1 MKFAALMYHELS
13 NGELKGRFWVSFDE
27 FRRQLDCIAEN
38 GFVTPG
44 LQDIGDVVGKK
55 VLVTLDDGHK
65 SNFAAAEEMVKRGQK
80 GVFYI
85 LKDKSLGDSE
95 YLKEEQIREIA
106 AMGHEIGIHGK
117 NHKFWTTK
125 SDSLLCDE
133 IAETKNWLEGLVD
146 KKVTTCSAPGGKI
159 DARVVR
165 LITRRFPDLRYI
177 RTSRETYNTDDMKSY
192 LLNCVA
198 IRADTSMREFS
209 KIINVDEFTH
219 FKLLAVYRAKELAK
233 KVLRK

>member
-27 FRRQLDCIAEN
+27 FRRQLDYLDEHDFAAP
-38 GFVTPG
+38 T
-44 LQDIGDVVGKK
+44 LQDIGNVTGKK
-55 VLVTLDDGHK
+55 VLITLDDGHK
-65 SNFAAAEEMVKRGQK
+65 SNFAAAEEMAKRGQK

-117 NHKFWTTK
+117 NHKFWTAK
-125 SDSLLCDE
+125 SDGLLRDE
-133 IAETKNWLEGLVD
+133 IAETKDWLEALVG
-146 KKVTTCSAPGGKI
+146 KQVTTCSAPGGKI

-165 LITRRFPDLRYI
+165 LITSRFPDMRYI
-177 RTSRETYNTDDMKSY
+177 RTSRETYNTDDMKSC

-209 KIINVDEFTH
+209 KIIHVDEFTY
-219 FKLLAVYRAKELAK
+219 FKLLAVYRAKEFAK
-233 KVLRK
+233 KVLGK